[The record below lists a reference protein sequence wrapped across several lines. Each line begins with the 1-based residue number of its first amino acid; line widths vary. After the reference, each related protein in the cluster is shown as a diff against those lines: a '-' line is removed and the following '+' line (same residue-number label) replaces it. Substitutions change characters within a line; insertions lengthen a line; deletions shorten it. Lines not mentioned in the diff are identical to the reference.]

1 MIRLRRKGDKKV
13 NSFVPEAADKREILI
28 ILDVAINV
36 SWFILWHNGR
46 AIIINASMIISIV
59 TIRYPLFDSLRTHIN
74 FKEYHYIQKRF

>member
-1 MIRLRRKGDKKV
+1 M
-13 NSFVPEAADKREILI
+13 NSFVAEAADKREILI

-36 SWFILWHNGR
+36 SWFILWHNGK

-74 FKEYHYIQKRF
+74 FKKYRYIQKRF